1 MLGLGCKLVRASED
15 IGKMASEYVQS
26 AHFSRVGGFLGGL
39 MRRIAES
46 DSSNEADLLSY
57 LLFDGPIFLK

>member
-1 MLGLGCKLVRASED
+1 
-15 IGKMASEYVQS
+15 
-26 AHFSRVGGFLGGL
+26 

-57 LLFDGPIFLK
+57 LLFDGPFASQLIELGRQDAAKQHDNLCKFFSRTHAHK